1 MTEERQWP
9 QRAWWT
15 AVLTDTLSIF
25 VIVVVGLLY
34 GWGAAVLV
42 GVVIVP
48 LGLWWGLRPFW
59 SREQRSRIRRRAQQ
73 RAGDRQV

>member
-9 QRAWWT
+9 KRAWWSD
-15 AVLTDTLSIF
+15 VLIDALSIF

-42 GVVIVP
+42 GVVVVS
-48 LGLWWGLRPFW
+48 LGLWWKLGPFPT
-59 SREQRSRIRRRAQQ
+59 REQRARIRRWAQQ
-73 RAGDRQV
+73 RAGDRHV